1 MEWQLM
7 AHACFHSNLPVATA
21 YASLG
26 KKGLSHALS
35 QTESRALFTHASL
48 FKTVLSPYLL
58 TGGVCCVCC
67 VCCVCVSCWICRLL
81 TSEHFT
87 RVQVLKSLKKCETLQ
102 YVFYVGEPDEQEMK
116 ELEQAL
122 TKRAQKAVD
131 IETRVLTFDKLI
143 KIVHARAPT
152 PFSTTLI

>member
-48 FKTVLSPYLL
+48 FKTVSACLL
-58 TGGVCCVCC
+58 VCVCTCVMLKRVTC
-67 VCCVCVSCWICRLL
+67 VCGD
-81 TSEHFT
+81 
-87 RVQVLKSLKKCETLQ
+87 SL
-102 YVFYVGEPDEQEMK
+102 
-116 ELEQAL
+116 
-122 TKRAQKAVD
+122 
-131 IETRVLTFDKLI
+131 
-143 KIVHARAPT
+143 ARAGIEEPQEV
-152 PFSTTLI
+152 